1 MENSGTFW
9 LPRAASTYA
18 ADVDGLFYFI
28 FWTSVVIF
36 ALVVFG
42 LIYLS
47 IRYKKRGK
55 TELTASISHNT
66 KLEVTWTVLP
76 TLLILVVFVWG
87 FRGYMKMRV
96 VPKDAIEIRVTAQK
110 WFWSFDYQEGINSV
124 GELVVPAGKPI
135 KLLISSRDVIHSL
148 FVPDFRLKM
157 DAVPNRYTIAWFQ
170 ADDLGEYQLYCTEY
184 CGTEHSKMLGKVRVL
199 SQGDYENWI
208 NENSQLG
215 QGLTLEEFGR
225 QVYENKGCMTCH
237 STDGSARIGPTFK
250 GVFGHEVKLASGE
263 TVVVDEN
270 YIRESILNPQAKV
283 VAGFQP
289 VMPPYQ
295 GILKP
300 QEVDALIAFIKS
312 LKE

>member
-28 FWTSVVIF
+28 LWTSVVIF

-55 TELTASISHNT
+55 TELTAGISHNT
-66 KLEVTWTVLP
+66 KLELTWTIIP

-170 ADDLGEYQLYCTEY
+170 ADELGEYQLYCTEY

-199 SQGDYENWI
+199 SQGDYENWV

-225 QVYENKGCMTCH
+225 QLYENKGCMPCH
-237 STDGSARIGPTFK
+237 SLDGTTKIGPSFK
-250 GVFGHEVKLASGE
+250 GIFGHEVQLTSGE
-263 TVVVDEN
+263 TVIVDEN
-270 YIRESILNPQAKV
+270 YIRESILNPQAKI